1 MQISSSDIGGVTVL
15 RLSGRLDTS
24 TAPEAQAEIT
34 ALLKGETD
42 KLLVNLEGVDYVSSA
57 GLRVLLMAAK
67 GIRKKNGTIVLC
79 ALSENVSN
87 VFEMSGFSSIFE
99 IRANEEEA
107 LAAF

>member
-1 MQISSSDIGGVTVL
+1 
-15 RLSGRLDTS
+15 
-24 TAPEAQAEIT
+24 
-34 ALLKGETD
+34 
-42 KLLVNLEGVDYVSSA
+42 
-57 GLRVLLMAAK
+57 MAAK